1 MNSLFKELTI
11 KNMTLKNRIV
21 MPPMCM
27 YCAEADG
34 IVTPW
39 HITHYTTRAIGGAGL
54 IIVEA
59 TGICPEGRISAS
71 DLGLWKD
78 EQIEGMK
85 KLVDAVHENG
95 AKIGVQLNHA
105 GRKCTAE
112 GMDVEAPSAIPFDEN
127 SVMPR
132 EMTEEDIAETVEQFR
147 AAAIRAEKAGFDLV
161 EVHAAHGYLLSE
173 FLSPLT
179 NQREDGYGGTAENR
193 VKILGEVLD
202 AVKEVWPAE
211 KPLCVR
217 VSAED
222 YQEGGNKAQNLA
234 EMLNMVKDR
243 GIDFVDVSTG
253 GVVSA
258 VPNAVKGYQLP
269 HAELIRKKTGLPVIA
284 GGLVTDVQEAEDII
298 MDSKADLI
306 YMGRELLRNPYW
318 PLHAA
323 VELGAAVP
331 WPKQYERAKPRY

>member
-222 YQEGGNKAQNLA
+222 YQEGGNKAQDLA

>member
-179 NQREDGYGGTAENR
+179 NQREDGYGGIAENR

-202 AVKEVWPAE
+202 AVKEVWPVE

-222 YQEGGNKAQNLA
+222 YQEGGNKAQDLA